1 MQQLNENQA
10 LEIIKATLDKS
21 VKEGIFTS
29 LNDVYTVVAAFDVIA
44 KKVID
49 ESSTN
54 ESGQ

>member
-1 MQQLNENQA
+1 MQQLTEKQA

-21 VKEGIFTS
+21 VKEGIFGS

-49 ESSTN
+49 EKPVD
-54 ESGQ
+54 ELGQ

>member
-1 MQQLNENQA
+1 MQQLTEKQA
-10 LEIIKATLDKS
+10 LEIIKATLDKAT
-21 VKEGIFTS
+21 KEGIFSS

-54 ESGQ
+54 EFKQ

>member
-1 MQQLNENQA
+1 MQQLTEKQA
-10 LEIIKATLDKS
+10 LEIIKATLDKAT
-21 VKEGIFTS
+21 KEGIFSS

>member
-1 MQQLNENQA
+1 MQQLTEKQA

-44 KKVID
+44 KKIID
-49 ESSTN
+49 ESNIN
-54 ESGQ
+54 EPGQ

>member
-1 MQQLNENQA
+1 MQQLTEKQA

-44 KKVID
+44 KKVI
-49 ESSTN
+49 N
-54 ESGQ
+54 ESGTNELG

>member
-1 MQQLNENQA
+1 MQQLTANQA

-21 VKEGIFTS
+21 VKEGIFNN

-44 KKVID
+44 KKVTN
-49 ESSTN
+49 EKLTN